1 LGFRDVL
8 AREFSCSGTLS
19 EEQLSA
25 LERHF
30 SLLLQWNQRMNLT
43 AVEDMDEA
51 VRLHY
56 CESLFV
62 GKSLPSGRLRIA
74 DIGSGA
80 GFPGFPVAV
89 LRPECHVDLIE
100 SNRRRAVFL
109 REASQGVENVRIV
122 PERAESLHDR
132 YDWIISRA
140 VTPSEVLA
148 LQIAPRAAILV
159 SDGQLSP
166 DPVAL
171 FHVKHGR
178 T

>member
-1 LGFRDVL
+1 
-8 AREFSCSGTLS
+8 
-19 EEQLSA
+19 
-25 LERHF
+25 
-30 SLLLQWNQRMNLT
+30 MNLT

-62 GKSLPSGRLRIA
+62 GRSLPSGRLRIA

-109 REASQGVENVRIV
+109 REASQGLENVRV
-122 PERAESLHDR
+122 LAQRAESLHDR

-148 LQIAPRAAILV
+148 LQIAPRAAILMSQRQV
-159 SDGQLSP
+159 GLDSIKVDAVPWEKEHVL
-166 DPVAL
+166 AT
-171 FHVKHGR
+171 FHVKQSTDGR

>member
-1 LGFRDVL
+1 
-8 AREFSCSGTLS
+8 
-19 EEQLSA
+19 
-25 LERHF
+25 
-30 SLLLQWNQRMNLT
+30 MNLT

-62 GKSLPSGRLRIA
+62 GKSLPSGHLRIA

-80 GFPGFPVAV
+80 GFPGLPVAV
-89 LRPECHVDLIE
+89 LRPECQVDLIE

-122 PERAESLHDR
+122 AERAESLRDQ

-159 SDGQLSP
+159 SDGQLNA
-166 DPVAL
+166 DPVEVRCMPWVEKHALAL

>member
-1 LGFRDVL
+1 
-8 AREFSCSGTLS
+8 
-19 EEQLSA
+19 
-25 LERHF
+25 
-30 SLLLQWNQRMNLT
+30 MNLT

-62 GKSLPSGRLRIA
+62 GKSLPSGHLRIA

-89 LRPECHVDLIE
+89 LRPECRVDLVE
-100 SNRRRAVFL
+100 SNHRRAVFL
-109 REASQGVENVRIV
+109 REACEGVVNVRVIAK
-122 PERAESLHDR
+122 RAESLEDR

-140 VTPSEVLA
+140 VRPAEVLG
-148 LQIAPRAAILV
+148 LRIAPMAAILMSGSQV
-159 SDGQLSP
+159 GLDPIKVDAVPWGKEHVLSM
-166 DPVAL
+166 
-171 FHVKHGR
+171 FHVKQSTEGR